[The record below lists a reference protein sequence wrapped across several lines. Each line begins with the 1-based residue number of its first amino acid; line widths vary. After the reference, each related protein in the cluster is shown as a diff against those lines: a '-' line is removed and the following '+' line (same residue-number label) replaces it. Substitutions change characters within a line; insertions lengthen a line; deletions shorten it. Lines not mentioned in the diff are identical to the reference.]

1 MLRIDHDLHSEQ
13 PFKVDYSYKEFRQTK
28 GSWRSADFLDVTLAC
43 KDEDQIKTCRVVCS
57 SFSPVSKEF
66 SRTNLIASK
75 LLHEDTYFLD
85 ATTLCEDVNQ
95 VKAHK
100 AIRFPKYSEE

>member
-1 MLRIDHDLHSEQ
+1 MLSIDHGLHSEQ

-43 KDEDQIKTCRVVCS
+43 KDEDQIKTCR
-57 SFSPVSKEF
+57 VSKEF